1 MFLRDPKFQ
10 HNTWLVAHAN
20 SPLERFLLVPKGCV
34 SSMLQPQLSMWSAL
48 PSGGLKINVDVPV
61 TEDLPYFRV
70 GVVARDNIRVVLSA
84 MAWRLPGKFSPH
96 ILLKYMRYELVFN
109 CSSVSLGLL
118 DIGI

>member
-1 MFLRDPKFQ
+1 MCDANGDDLGVFAMLPWVYSWPATNMFLRDPKFQ

-70 GVVARDNIRVVLSA
+70 GVVA
-84 MAWRLPGKFSPH
+84 
-96 ILLKYMRYELVFN
+96 
-109 CSSVSLGLL
+109 
-118 DIGI
+118 